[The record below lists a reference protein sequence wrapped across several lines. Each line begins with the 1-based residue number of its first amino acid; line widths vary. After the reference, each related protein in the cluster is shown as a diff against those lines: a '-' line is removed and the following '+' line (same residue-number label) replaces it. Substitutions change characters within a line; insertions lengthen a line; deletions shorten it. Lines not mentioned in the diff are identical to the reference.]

1 MARMGSR
8 IAPAAQ
14 LSSGTQHR
22 TATGNEDGATSG
34 LQPASST
41 ARMGART
48 APPGQDRS
56 PAGPHVRSA
65 ALGWARE
72 AAPEQS
78 WLTKSRRTWTDTGAG
93 PGQFREPARSP
104 FAMEAHQPGVRC
116 NPPSRPRARNLSPSC
131 ETLAWRRSSPSGKDF
146 GEVSWVELSDAD
158 PPDRV
163 LVEPHP
169 RPLAGPTLLSWKGRA
184 GGARAVW
191 AESAW
196 FPARRAG

>member
-93 PGQFREPARSP
+93 PG
-104 FAMEAHQPGVRC
+104 
-116 NPPSRPRARNLSPSC
+116 RNGGAS
-131 ETLAWRRSSPSGKDF
+131 
-146 GEVSWVELSDAD
+146 
-158 PPDRV
+158 
-163 LVEPHP
+163 
-169 RPLAGPTLLSWKGRA
+169 A
-184 GGARAVW
+184 GGPLQSPIPPPGE
-191 AESAW
+191 ESLAKL
-196 FPARRAG
+196 